1 MTRYRSGLRRCV
13 GKRLVVDTCDG
24 HTYRGFLRA
33 VFRDSLLLAD
43 VEDLDGDQPVKLLG
57 DKGVP
62 WSNFSTWQ
70 EV

>member
-1 MTRYRSGLRRCV
+1 MNRWRSGPRRCIGRQV
-13 GKRLVVDTCDG
+13 VVDTRDG
-24 HTYRGFLRA
+24 HTYRGVLRA
-33 VFRDSLLLAD
+33 CFRDSLLLAA
-43 VEDLDGDQPVKLLG
+43 VEDLDGEEPIKLLG